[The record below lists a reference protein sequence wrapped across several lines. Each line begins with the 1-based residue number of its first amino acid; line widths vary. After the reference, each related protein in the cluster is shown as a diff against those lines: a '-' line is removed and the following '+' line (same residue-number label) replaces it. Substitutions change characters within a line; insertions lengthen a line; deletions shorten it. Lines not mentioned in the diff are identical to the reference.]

1 MPTGPQLPVDILR
14 VEMPARV
21 LMAVDVQEG
30 FTRKGNLSSDTC
42 TAAIPRIKRIV
53 EEEQAVGTPVIFTK
67 DSHREGDPEFE
78 TFPPHCIVG
87 TDEHDLVEELRKF
100 EPEAAAVVQ
109 KSRYSAFHGTK
120 LDEILRDLAPDD
132 VHLIGLCTDIC
143 VLHTAADLRNRDYR
157 VVVHRD
163 GVETF
168 SSPGHDN
175 EDVNGWALSHIES
188 ILGAKVV

>member
-1 MPTGPQLPVDILR
+1 
-14 VEMPARV
+14 MPARV

-157 VVVHRD
+157 VVVRRD

-175 EDVNGWALSHIES
+175 EDVNGWALSHIEN